1 MKRLKV
7 FFFLFLVFLCSFT
20 LDAQVTVR
28 LHRPPP
34 NELAM
39 ENLWYVDLT
48 NTTSENFVV
57 YLHGEIREEDD
68 GLVARAN
75 SDPFDLPPG
84 MKRVTSRNIGRIGD
98 VWYKG
103 KYEESII
110 RTGNFPSGRYTVC
123 VSVINAENNEEFGQ
137 DCFKQNIRISGDPR
151 LLSPK
156 EEAEVTKNPLFT
168 WTPPAP
174 RPTGDFNYKLS
185 IVEVLEGQTKEEA
198 ICSNLP
204 WFESDRISGT
214 VFRYPSSARSFEEG
228 VYAWQI
234 QISGEAGPGISEDY
248 GESEIRTF
256 IFNPAEDIIEPISIN
271 IISPEDEEEIVEPVI
286 GFEWIPV
293 NLTEALYTLTIWNMP
308 EDSADKMTY
317 LDNLEKENSN
327 DINPFFRR
335 DNIEYPYYIYM
346 GNLRRR
352 FLPGTYAW
360 QVSTTSD
367 KGNEVKSEIQTFSR
381 AVSELVS
388 RLDCE
393 KIKAMLEKLKGQY
406 AAAMSKLL
414 AIQNRLNSINDEIS
428 SKSDRLSSAEEE
440 VRDLEQELNE
450 QEENL
455 KKPLDYLKRI
465 AGNDVTFTEYNSP
478 EDLKNKAAGGDYIG
492 MGGIGCV
499 FNDAEKALSVFDKV
513 ESLTGKSI
521 GAHVRELRKI
531 KSQKEDTKKS
541 LQEAKTE
548 VRNLKTRI
556 NTLKAE
562 VPKVKNQLAD
572 AKNKTNE
579 LKNKINALINAYKE
593 CKLAFNEAQQ
603 NAGAEIG
610 ATEETLEG
618 LGNEGIPSLREETG
632 KVKKLMKDCGGA
644 ECHSAA
650 DKKLKEAEKHRKRA
664 EEMIKESRRKLDEAK
679 KKIDKEPGE
688 SERLAKE
695 ARDLA
700 NKAAGEVRRA
710 KESIEGLA
718 ENLKECNPGAIKD
731 RKTLKRFKMDKIVE
745 TGFVQDGFTV
755 EKHKEKEENYRLA
768 AEFTKLVAKLA
779 EVLQAVST
787 LITQTAEIFIAEAV
801 VGEAM
806 PASKSDVVAV
816 ILDNWPKLVGEWR
829 VMNMYYIVEGHYE
842 TKQTWKEC
850 DKCCKWVN
858 KQSPISKGPTVREI
872 IRSDVEIIGAGGK
885 RHVKRVTNQSVGQL
899 IAKTKSRAK
908 WK

>member
-1 MKRLKV
+1 MKSSKV
-7 FFFLFLVFLCSFT
+7 FFYLVFFLLIVFG
-20 LDAQVTVR
+20 LEAQITVKLNRPAPNR
-28 LHRPPP
+28 LMA
-34 NELAM
+34 ED
-39 ENLWYVDLT
+39 LWSADL
-48 NTTSENFVV
+48 NNKTTESQMV
-57 YLHGEIREEDD
+57 YLHGEITERNE

-75 SDPFDLPPG
+75 SDVFEIPSG
-84 MKRVTSRNIGRIGD
+84 IKRVTSRNIGRIID
-98 VWYKG
+98 SWYKG
-103 KYEESII
+103 NYRELIS
-110 RTGNFPSGRYTVC
+110 RTGKFPNGEYTIC
-123 VSVINAENNEEFGQ
+123 VSVISAESRETFDR
-137 DCFKQNIRISGDPR
+137 DCFEQDIRIFGEPR
-151 LLSPK
+151 LISPRDG
-156 EEAEVTKNPLFT
+156 EEIIKNPLFT

-174 RPTGDFNYKLS
+174 VPSEDLHYTIY
-185 IVEVLEGQTKEEA
+185 IVEMLEGQTAEQA
-198 ICSNLP
+198 IICNPP
-204 WFESDRISGT
+204 WFEEERIRGNA
-214 VFRYPSSARSFEEG
+214 FRYPARGRSFEEG
-228 VYAWQI
+228 DYAWQI
-234 QISGEAGPGISEDY
+234 QMSGVAGSESAK
-248 GESEIRTF
+248 SEIRTF
-256 IFNPAEDIIEPISIN
+256 VFLPAMDAAEAIN
-271 IISPEDEEEIVEPVI
+271 IKLISPENEKEIVDPVVD
-286 GFEWIPV
+286 FQWAPV
-293 NLTEALYTLTIWNMP
+293 NIPEVSYTLTIWNMP
-308 EDSADKMTY
+308 EDSADRITY
-317 LDNLEKENSN
+317 LDNLKEENLD
-327 DINPFFRR
+327 DINPFFRLK
-335 DNIEYPYYIYM
+335 NIEYPYYIYM

-360 QVSTTSD
+360 QVSTTSA

-381 AVSELVS
+381 RVSELVS

-393 KIKAMLEKLKGQY
+393 KIKAMLERLKGQY

-428 SKSDRLSSAEEE
+428 SKGDRLSRAEEE

-450 QEENL
+450 QEEDL

-465 AGNDVTFTEYNSP
+465 AGKDVSFTEYDSP

-492 MGGIGCV
+492 MGGIGCI
-499 FNDAEKALSVFDKV
+499 FNDAEEALSVFDKV

-521 GAHVRELRKI
+521 GAHVRELRKL

-541 LQEAKTE
+541 LQRAKTE
-548 VRNLKTRI
+548 VRKLKTRI
-556 NTLKAE
+556 NTLKTE
-562 VPKVKNQLAD
+562 VPKVEQQLAE

-603 NAGAEIG
+603 NASAEIG

-618 LGNEGIPSLREETG
+618 LGNEGIPSLKEKTG
-632 KVKKLMKDCGGA
+632 KVKKLMKNCGGA

-718 ENLKECNPGAIKD
+718 ENLKECNPGAKKD
-731 RKTLKRFKMDKIVE
+731 RKTLKRFKMNKIVE

-755 EKHKEKEENYRLA
+755 EKHKENEENYRLA

-816 ILDNWPKLVGEWR
+816 ILDNWPKLVGKWR
-829 VMNMYYIVEGHYE
+829 AMNMYYIVEGHYE

-872 IRSDVEIIGAGGK
+872 IRSDVQIIGAGGES
-885 RHVKRVTNQSVGQL
+885 HVKRATNQSVGQL
-899 IAKTKSRAK
+899 IAKTKSRAR